1 MFEVRNNWMSELIA
15 KKTDQELYSLFTEIN
30 AYRESGILVGNLL
43 RALDE
48 EITRSITH
56 TRIGEMLRKVEDAV
70 IFEMARRYANN
81 IKSNKELSLT
91 EEQIVYYADSDG
103 IEIGKVHNVLW
114 ENGSIH
120 SFGVDFGN
128 DFDEFYGSAI
138 GSSIFLTRED
148 AELSM
153 KNGGKL
159 YD

>member
-48 EITRSITH
+48 EITRNITH
-56 TRIGEMLRKVEDAV
+56 TRIGEMLRQVEDAV

-81 IKSNKELSLT
+81 IEENNKKSSLT
-91 EEQIVYYADSDG
+91 DGKIVYYADAEG
-103 IEIGKVHNVLW
+103 IEAGKICNILW
-114 ENGSIH
+114 KDGSIQ

-153 KNGGKL
+153 KNGDK
-159 YD
+159 